1 MCREVGCSRPRRRP
15 RVVVPAPKTLLGTPV
30 LAVLLPT
37 AGADAPAPFASEFSD
52 HRGRFCCREL
62 RERISFAPH
71 GARGGWKI
79 QAWPEAWEWL
89 LRRHLSRSLSYV
101 FIRTLASFAKPR
113 EVLLV
118 HGSDVGVHIST
129 NEEVAVKLVRP
140 HTDAHYQDDSRAVPL
155 TQVSGRVRAGV
166 SVGWQLLC
174 SAAWQSICL

>member
-1 MCREVGCSRPRRRP
+1 M
-15 RVVVPAPKTLLGTPV
+15 PAQMRQPPS
-30 LAVLLPT
+30 LPSFLTT
-37 AGADAPAPFASEFSD
+37 AGVYAAGSSGSES
-52 HRGRFCCREL
+52 HSRRTGLVVAGKYKLGRKL
-62 RERISFAPH
+62 GSGSFGDIYH
-71 GARGGWKI
+71 GRC
-79 QAWPEAWEWL
+79 P
-89 LRRHLSRSLSYV
+89 YV

-140 HTDAHYQDDSRAVPL
+140 HTDAHYQDHSRAVPL

-174 SAAWQSICL
+174 SA